1 MSKKKLWPRA
11 LMKKKEKERW
21 PKAKKRKKKNKA
33 KGLRKEK
40 KQHKVLEYA
49 KGIRVKRKK

>member
-1 MSKKKLWPRA
+1 MAESLNKKKRERKMA
-11 LMKKKEKERW
+11 KGQEKQE
-21 PKAKKRKKKNKA
+21 KRKKNKA
-33 KGLRKEK
+33 KGLSKGK